1 MKGARDMRQM
11 KIRLPDDLKARIEN
25 EAKAARR
32 SQTDE
37 LVLRVQQRYRAI
49 DRKRAALSGAA

>member
-1 MKGARDMRQM
+1 MKGERATQQM
-11 KIRLPDDLKARIEN
+11 KIRLPDDLKARIEM
-25 EAKAARR
+25 EALAARR

-49 DRKRAALSGAA
+49 DRKRAALKAAA